1 MTCTRVLA
9 VLQDRDEDFHV
20 WILDLDT
27 NEWTR
32 HAQTFAPDPLV
43 EEFTWRNVRD
53 LTQEQVRPD
62 HTPAPTRLLRVRC
75 SSVCAVHLNQP
86 RSKGSIRKVRLWS
99 VEKSVWGM
107 VVAALLC

>member
-1 MTCTRVLA
+1 MYYLSSPGSRGGFLTCTRVLA

-62 HTPAPTRLLRVRC
+62 HTPTDPLASRLLQQCVRC
-75 SSVCAVHLNQP
+75 A
-86 RSKGSIRKVRLWS
+86 SKPASEQGLYT
-99 VEKSVWGM
+99 
-107 VVAALLC
+107 